1 MDLFTDLKYQKKMF
15 FYKDEIKYVY
25 KNICCSLKTNGLLD
39 ILLRDVEGFCCQTQW
54 AIGDKRQ
61 LADKPQKLFIFTGVK
76 NQKMLP
82 VKCNADKTF
91 VMI

>member
-1 MDLFTDLKYQKKMF
+1 MF
-15 FYKDEIKYVY
+15 CYKDEIKYVY
-25 KNICCSLKTNGLLD
+25 KNICCSLTLLD
-39 ILLRDVEGFCCQTQW
+39 ILLGNVEGFCCQTQL
-54 AIGDKRQ
+54 AISDRRQ